1 MNSKDNGGAP
11 PGHQEMIQQTVADH
25 QAGLLTEA
33 EAKYR
38 QILEVEPN
46 HPPKFCICLASSP
59 TRPGVTRTP

>member
-1 MNSKDNGGAP
+1 MKSKDNGGAP
-11 PGHQEMIQQTVADH
+11 PGHQEMMQQTVADH

-46 HPPKFCICLASSP
+46 HPPNFASAWRHRLP
-59 TRPGVTRTP
+59 DRA

>member
-11 PGHQEMIQQTVADH
+11 PGHQERIQQAVADH

-38 QILEVEPN
+38 
-46 HPPKFCICLASSP
+46 
-59 TRPGVTRTP
+59 